1 MLFKY
6 ESALIEN
13 LFYLPIEVEL
23 NDLDDFTQTL
33 LEYVRKN

>member
-1 MLFKY
+1 MRLKD

-23 NDLDDFTQTL
+23 NDYEGFKEKL
-33 LEYVRKN
+33 LNYVGKN